1 MILDTFVLDRGIKE
15 ATLLAI
21 ELSSI
26 VLEFLFEYK
35 GPIVSL
41 VSFTIKVQF
50 PFRAADLPLA

>member
-26 VLEFLFEYK
+26 LLEFYK

-50 PFRAADLPLA
+50 PFKEADLPLA